1 MKMYAVAV
9 YIFFAQNFQLIRM
22 MFINLNLLKK
32 FEIEDIKTLIKLIR
46 IMLKKW
52 LKFSC
57 FVPAH

>member
-32 FEIEDIKTLIKLIR
+32 FEIKDIKTLIKLIR
-46 IMLKKW
+46 IMLNKK
-52 LKFSC
+52 
-57 FVPAH
+57 